1 MGVEN
6 SSSGRPKLPDDFVEK
21 QRAYFQEID
30 AFELPEEEASE
41 TDWPASKNQA
51 YPWIMYDTVVQRS
64 TRSGYFYGI
73 TASYGVG
80 TDSACNIGG
89 VL

>member
-1 MGVEN
+1 MES

-41 TDWPASKNQA
+41 TD
-51 YPWIMYDTVVQRS
+51 
-64 TRSGYFYGI
+64 
-73 TASYGVG
+73 
-80 TDSACNIGG
+80 
-89 VL
+89 

>member
-1 MGVEN
+1 MES

-51 YPWIMYDTVVQRS
+51 YRSIMYDTAVQKCA
-64 TRSGYFYGI
+64 RSGYFYGI

-80 TDSACNIGG
+80 TDGPCNIGG